1 MFAKR
6 IFLPLLI
13 LGLSATALK
22 AQSRW
27 HGYGGNERAETRQ
40 AVAAPVPDNSMA
52 AASVNFYV
60 FTPISVCP
68 SCSTQAV
75 GINEKGNV
83 TGGYL
88 DAGGTS
94 HGFVLRN
101 GIFATIDIPGAL
113 FVEAGR
119 SNAAG
124 QIAGDYVAEDG
135 IDRPFVR
142 NTDGSLSL
150 RSGLPG
156 ASVTYAIEINNGG
169 DLLGSF
175 TLDPSGA
182 SGFTGYVMRGKN
194 FILIFTYPGANVTST
209 YALGWNEAGTIVG
222 SYKTTTDGEEHGFSR
237 SAQGKF
243 KQLDFPGS
251 AQSEAFGINAAGDIV
266 GRYADAQGTQH
277 GFLLRNGVF
286 TTIDALPGQNTYA
299 WGINARG
306 EIVGWTFPSFAGP
319 FNGFLAR

>member
-6 IFLPLLI
+6 IFLTLLI
-13 LGLSATALK
+13 FGLSATTLT

-27 HGYGGNERAETRQ
+27 RGYGRNNQSETGQ
-40 AVAAPVPDNSMA
+40 AAAAATHDNSLLAFSA
-52 AASVNFYV
+52 AAYL

-68 SCSTQAV
+68 SCSTQPI
-75 GINEKGNV
+75 GISEKGII
-83 TGGYL
+83 TGGYV
-88 DAGGTS
+88 DAGG
-94 HGFVLRN
+94 N
-101 GIFATIDIPGAL
+101 GHNFLLKNGNFTAFDVPGAL
-113 FVEAGR
+113 FSEVGR
-119 SNAAG
+119 SNALG
-124 QIAGDYVAEDG
+124 QTAGDYVATDG

-142 NTDGSLSL
+142 NADGSLSL
-150 RSGLPG
+150 RNGMPG

-175 TLDPSGA
+175 TLDPNGA
-182 SGFTGYVMRGKN
+182 SGFIGYVMRGKN

-251 AQSEAFGINAAGDIV
+251 VQTEAFGINAAGDIV
-266 GRYADAQGTQH
+266 GRYGDAHGTQH
-277 GFLLRNGVF
+277 GFLLRNGSF
-286 TTIDALPGQNTYA
+286 TSIDALPGQNTYA